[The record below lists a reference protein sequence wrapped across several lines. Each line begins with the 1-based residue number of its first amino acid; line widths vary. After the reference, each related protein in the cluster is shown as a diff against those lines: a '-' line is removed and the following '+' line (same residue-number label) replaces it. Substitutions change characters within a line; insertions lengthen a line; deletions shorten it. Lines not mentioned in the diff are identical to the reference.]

1 MNGATVYIFNCARFA
16 KNKKKENNLKYV
28 YFNSTWA
35 WVPQNEKKKNNE
47 INKMNYQSTPYSYR
61 NLQKNPAKNTDV
73 EKAKWKKIQ
82 ELKKAILEH
91 VKKEYELDGIICI
104 I

>member
-35 WVPQNEKKKNNE
+35 RVPQNEKNPNE

-61 NLQKNPAKNTDV
+61 NLQKNPAKNTNV
-73 EKAKWKKIQ
+73 EIEKWKKVKSS
-82 ELKKAILEH
+82 KKQFSNM
-91 VKKEYELDGIICI
+91 
-104 I
+104 